1 LALLDIGFFEERG
14 SDELRLPVLKNGVI
28 MSSKVLATVLSSG
41 VSHLENVF
49 SVAIFISTS
58 EMGTDRRWMI
68 NGRIMSQNE

>member
-14 SDELRLPVLKNGVI
+14 SDELRLPVLKNGAI

-41 VSHLENVF
+41 VSHLENIF

-68 NGRIMSQNE
+68 NDRIMS